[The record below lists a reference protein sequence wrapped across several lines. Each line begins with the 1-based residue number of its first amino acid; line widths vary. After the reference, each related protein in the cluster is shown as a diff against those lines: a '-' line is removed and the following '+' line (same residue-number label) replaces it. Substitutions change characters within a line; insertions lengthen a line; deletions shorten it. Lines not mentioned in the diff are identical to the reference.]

1 MSAPKRGIVLGAL
14 VGAVL
19 LAGCGPVP
27 TVIVTNAA
35 VAFEGGSCSVTVSA
49 TSLPPNT
56 TWGVGMYTTGSPVVI
71 GYVTSNSSGSVLGK
85 ILNYPATTLPR
96 GYSNLRIE
104 VYADNSGTLGAGIT
118 SAPVAHE
125 VCLPTGLQP

>member
-19 LAGCGPVP
+19 LAGCGPLP
-27 TVIVTNAA
+27 TVTVTRGA
-35 VAFEGGSCSVTVSA
+35 VAFEGGSCSVTVNA

-56 TWGVGMYTTGSPVVI
+56 TWGIGMYTTGSPVVI
-71 GYVTSNSSGSVLGK
+71 GFVTSNSSGSVIGK
-85 ILNYPATTLPR
+85 TLDYPATTTPR
-96 GYSNLRIE
+96 VYSNLRIE
-104 VYADNSGTLGAGIT
+104 VYADNSGTLGSGIT
-118 SAPVAHE
+118 SAPVTNE